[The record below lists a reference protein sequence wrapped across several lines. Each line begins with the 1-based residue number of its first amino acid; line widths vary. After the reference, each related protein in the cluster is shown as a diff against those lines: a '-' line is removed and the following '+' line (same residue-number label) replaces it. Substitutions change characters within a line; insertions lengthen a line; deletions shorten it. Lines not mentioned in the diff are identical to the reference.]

1 MSCKKGEDKIKWK
14 KDSFW
19 ELYLKELGSGVHPL
33 CNTMEICSP
42 LEVMIESLLKEIR
55 ESVSHV
61 HLNENV
67 KNAIDQYLGDIFGS
81 VGNGNP

>member
-1 MSCKKGEDKIKWK
+1 MG
-14 KDSFW
+14 
-19 ELYLKELGSGVHPL
+19 LYLTKYGSGVNPL

-61 HLNENV
+61 HINEDV
-67 KNAIDQYLGDIFGS
+67 KNAIDQYLEDIFS
-81 VGNGNP
+81 SAGNGNS